1 MQLGH
6 PRAAAGDGQ
15 VRSDAQLAQGRCHI
29 SGVGLGDL
37 RSHIP
42 PPMGC
47 RACPAGFRLR
57 LSRAYLAFSA
67 QPRPADRAYKN
78 TSAELDPSDSGWYAA
93 EAAPILGGH
102 MRGRIG
108 TSARIAPRA
117 FAFVVLLV
125 LRRHLLWFFFSSPF
139 DPSRLALSRPVVCSF
154 FATIYVSS
162 SSSLTNSVSIGSTTQ
177 HHEPMPRP
185 SKLDW
190 TQAGAI
196 C

>member
-117 FAFVVLLV
+117 FAFVCFSCSVV
-125 LRRHLLWFFFSSPF
+125 ISCGFFSPRRLTRLGSHFRVLWF
-139 DPSRLALSRPVVCSF
+139 ALFCNDLC
-154 FATIYVSS
+154 T
-162 SSSLTNSVSIGSTTQ
+162 
-177 HHEPMPRP
+177 
-185 SKLDW
+185 
-190 TQAGAI
+190 
-196 C
+196 